1 MWVQLSRESYC
12 IQNMSEI
19 SIHETSQ
26 IVSICSH
33 SMSETASITDE
44 IKIETVYGQ
53 NVMQDS

>member
-1 MWVQLSRESYC
+1 
-12 IQNMSEI
+12 MSEI